1 MLIKK
6 IKAKNF
12 KTYLELDLD
21 LNVEEEKPIILIGG
35 DNGGG
40 KTTLFETICGALYGL
55 KLKTKKQFED
65 LLNDGALGTVQPV
78 IELEIVFEGQMLN
91 QKQTYILKR
100 TYRLGSDNKPKE
112 SVYLN
117 MNGNIFVYG
126 TETPAQKRIR
136 DEQQVSKIIKANLP
150 EELSSYFLFDAMQSS
165 KLLEDGVFAQII
177 KDNFE
182 NVLGFKKYLQLKKA
196 SEELLQDKT
205 MERMQ
210 VQQEI
215 EEYKKLCEDK
225 ANKEK
230 ELEGIGTT
238 IDSLFKLEA
247 TLKDAYTKAKAGAED
262 QEHTKTQIKQL
273 DDQIKSIS
281 KNAEF
286 YTEKARQFL
295 ESFEYDVFISKMS
308 DSMATEVEGI
318 LRAKE
323 EFLKASEKQLTLEEV
338 SEVVNSVLDYMK
350 AFSLC
355 SPTVE
360 AQKVIDH
367 VVKSQ
372 NDEKVADEFD
382 FLDPKEIE
390 ALKTFA
396 ATKSVNRFPQIE
408 SERKQLDSDIANL
421 SNLKMQKSSL
431 EATLTQGNEMIIK
444 QYEDNEAEIKR
455 LKANEETLKN
465 EIEKLGIKIHGFDI
479 QVQQEPD
486 PKYDTLAKLP
496 EFFESVANALLQQ
509 KKTQIETEMCEQL
522 NKYLLSYQN
531 YIGRVE
537 LSESLDNFSIK
548 MFHKAGNEIS
558 LNHLNAAS
566 KQIFIQ
572 VLLRVLRNLGDY
584 NPPVMIDTVMG
595 VLSEESR
602 DKLME
607 EYFPTLSEQTI
618 LLCTTSEIRK
628 DSDYKR
634 LEPFV
639 SKSYTLIR
647 NVAEQKSIVEN
658 GYFGIELN

>member
-21 LNVEEEKPIILIGG
+21 LTVEEDKPIILIGG

-40 KTTLFETICGALYGL
+40 KTTLFETICGAMYGL
-55 KLKTKKQFED
+55 KLKTKNQFED
-65 LLNDGALGTVQPV
+65 LLNDGALGKVDPA
-78 IELEIVFEGQMLN
+78 IELEIIFEGQMLN
-91 QKQTYILKR
+91 QTQTYILKR
-100 TYRLGSDNKPKE
+100 SYRLGTDNKPKE

-117 MNGNIFVYG
+117 MNGNIFIYG
-126 TETPAQKRIR
+126 TETPMQNRIKN
-136 DEQQVSKIIKANLP
+136 EQQVSKIIKANLP
-150 EELSSYFLFDAMQSS
+150 EELSKYFLFDAMQSRE
-165 KLLEDGVFAQII
+165 LLDDGVFAQII

-196 SEELLQDKT
+196 SEELLQAKT
-205 MERMQ
+205 LERMQ

-215 EEYKKLCEDK
+215 EEYKKLCDDK

-230 ELEGIGTT
+230 ELEDIGTT

-262 QEHTKTQIKQL
+262 QEHTKAQIKQL

-281 KNAEF
+281 KTAEF
-286 YTEKARQFL
+286 YTEKVRQFL

-308 DSMATEVEGI
+308 DSMATELEGI

-338 SEVVNSVLDYMK
+338 AEVVNSVLDYLK
-350 AFSLC
+350 AYSLC
-355 SPTVE
+355 SPSVE
-360 AQKVIDH
+360 AQQLIDH
-367 VVKSQ
+367 VIHSQ
-372 NDEKVADEFD
+372 TDEKVSDEFD
-382 FLDPKEIE
+382 FLDPNEIE

-396 ATKSVNRFPQIE
+396 TTKSVNRFPQIE

-421 SNLKMQKSSL
+421 NNLKIQKDGL
-431 EATLTQGNEMIIK
+431 EATLTQGNEAIIK
-444 QYEDNEAEIKR
+444 QYEDNEAKIKQLKDDEKR
-455 LKANEETLKN
+455 LSD
-465 EIEKLGIKIHGFDI
+465 EIEALGKKIHGFDI

-496 EFFESVANALLQQ
+496 EFFESVANALLKQ
-509 KKTQIETEMCEQL
+509 KKAKIEKEMCEQL
-522 NKYLLSYQN
+522 NEYLLSYQN
-531 YIGRVE
+531 HIDRVE
-537 LSESLDNFSIK
+537 LSESLENFSIK

-595 VLSEESR
+595 VLSEQSR

-634 LEPFV
+634 LEPFI

-647 NVAEQKSIVEN
+647 NVAEQKSYVEN
-658 GYFGIELN
+658 GYFGIQLN